1 MDDGLIMRDNF
12 FSRTLYATAPL
23 LLWAAHFTLCYALV
37 AMQCSPALLSPGA
50 PTMWILALASIAA
63 LGTCAL
69 MLWRAKRTLNEQAR
83 LLDWART
90 GSALLALTGIAWTSV
105 PLLLLDGCG

>member
-1 MDDGLIMRDNF
+1 MRDKL
-12 FSRTLYATAPL
+12 FSRMLYATAPL

-37 AMQCSPALLSPGA
+37 ATQCGPALLSPGA
-50 PTMWILALASIAA
+50 PTTSILALASVAA
-63 LGTCAL
+63 LGMCAL
-69 MLWRAKRTLNEQAR
+69 MLWRAKHALNEQAS

-90 GSALLALTGIAWTSV
+90 GSAALSLAGIAWTSV